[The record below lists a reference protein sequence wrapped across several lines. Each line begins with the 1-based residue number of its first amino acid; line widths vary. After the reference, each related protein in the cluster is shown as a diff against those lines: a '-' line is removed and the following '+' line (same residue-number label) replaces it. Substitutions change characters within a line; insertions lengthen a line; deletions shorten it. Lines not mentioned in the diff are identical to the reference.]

1 MKFEIKILFFVI
13 VLFLTRQTQ
22 AQHYSKLGVVASAEY
37 KNLVVKQE
45 LTFYNQSND
54 TLSTIILNDWNN
66 AYSDK
71 NSPLGKRF
79 SDEFVRSFHL
89 STEKERGSTT
99 DLIISD
105 QSSTLVSWHR
115 VLNQPD
121 LVEVQLKDKILPNQK
136 ILLNLSYT
144 LKIPSE
150 KFTGYGY
157 NFKGEMSLKNWF
169 LTPVRYENHQFVKYS
184 NLNIDDAVN
193 AISTVDLQL
202 TVPEN
207 FSAISDLIQINK
219 EASTYTYHSTE
230 VLTNSLYIQSKPKF
244 SIFRNE
250 NLEVVTN
257 LQDAKLDDIQKAI
270 IVDKIVNYVSEN
282 IGKYPKTKIVI
293 SQQDYDENPFYGLNQ
308 LPSFISPFTNEYLF
322 EMKFLKTFLNNYL
335 KTTMQV
341 DSRKDNWIFDAIQ
354 IHFMMKYVDEFFP
367 NYKMMGSI
375 AKLKLLKGFHL
386 ISLDFNEQ
394 YSYFYMLMARKNL
407 DQSLGNP
414 KSELIKFNE
423 KIASKYRAGLS
434 FRYLDSYLGNSI
446 LQKTITDFI
455 LFSNTNSTDVSK
467 FEALLKENTT
477 TNVDWFFKTIINSRD
492 LIDYKFDVV
501 SKHDDTVSFSIK
513 NKTQAN
519 VPIPVYGLKHKN
531 IVFKQWIDAVK
542 PDSVYTF
549 KRYDADKIVINYNNE
564 VPEYNLRNNWKSLKS
579 FNLLNKPLKF
589 NFLKD
594 LEDPKYNQ
602 ILYVP
607 TLEYNL
613 YDGFIGGMR
622 FHNRTILDKP
632 FNIDVTPSY
641 STKSQSFSGRF
652 STFINQYNREGK
664 LYNIRYGLSGEY
676 FHYAPDAFYKKFTP
690 YVSFRFREND
700 YRDNKKQFISLRGVT
715 VNREHSQF
723 VKNTFEGS
731 YSVFDARF
739 SSIKTEITKHFA
751 YSTDLQ
757 ISKDFG
763 KASID
768 VGFRRLYDNNRQ
780 VNLRFYAGTFL
791 YNATTTSYFNFS
803 LDRPTDYLFDYNYLG
818 RSEDSGIFSQEY
830 IQAEGGFKSKIP
842 NQFADQWITTTN
854 GSVNIWNWIEVYGD
868 LGLMKNK
875 LQKARF
881 VYDSGIRLNL
891 VTDYFELYFPVYSNN
906 GWEISQPK
914 YAERIRFI
922 VAFNPSTLINLFTRK
937 WF

>member
-1 MKFEIKILFFVI
+1 MD
-13 VLFLTRQTQ
+13 
-22 AQHYSKLGVVASAEY
+22 VVASIEA
-37 KNLVVKQE
+37 KALLIKQE
-45 LTFYNQSND
+45 LTFYNQSTD
-54 TLSTIILNDWNN
+54 TLNTIILNDWNN

-89 STEKERGSTT
+89 STEKERGTT
-99 DLIISD
+99 ANLIVSDDLN
-105 QSSTLVSWHR
+105 TPFVWNR
-115 VLNQPD
+115 VVNQPD
-121 LVEVQLKDKILPNQK
+121 LVEIQLKNKLLPNQK
-136 ILLNLSYT
+136 IILNLNYT
-144 LKIPSE
+144 LKIPSN

-157 NFKGEMSLKNWF
+157 NSKGDMSLKNWF
-169 LTPVRYENHQFVKYS
+169 LTPARYENHQFVKYS

-193 AISTVDLQL
+193 AVSTIDLQIK
-202 TVPEN
+202 VPEN
-207 FSAISDLIQINK
+207 FNAVSDLIQIKK
-219 EASTYTYHSTE
+219 EASTIIFSGTN
-230 VLTNSLYIQSKPKF
+230 VVTNSLYVESKPSF
-244 SIFRNE
+244 SIFKNE

-257 LQDAKLDDIQKAI
+257 FQDNKVHPIQKAI

-282 IGKYPKTKIVI
+282 MGHYAKNKIIV

-308 LPSFISPFTNEYLF
+308 LPSFISPFTNDYLF

-335 KTTMQV
+335 KTTMQI

-354 IHFMMKYVDEFFP
+354 IYYMMKYVDEFYP
-367 NYKMMGSI
+367 NAKMMGSI
-375 AKLKLLKGFHL
+375 AKLKVLKGFHL

-407 DQSLGNP
+407 DQSLGNS
-414 KSELIKFNE
+414 KDELIKFNE

-434 FRYLDSYLGNSI
+434 FRYLDSYLGNGI
-446 LQKTITDFI
+446 LQKTISDFMLYSYNNQTDHA
-455 LFSNTNSTDVSK
+455 K
-467 FEALLKENTT
+467 FESILKEKTPVNI
-477 TNVDWFFKTIINSRD
+477 NWFFDTVINSRE

-501 SKHDDTVSFSIK
+501 SKSNETVSLSIK

-519 VPIPVYGLKHKN
+519 VPIPIYGLNKKKV
-531 IVFKQWIDAVK
+531 VFKQWIGVVK
-542 PDSVYTF
+542 PDSIYTF
-549 KRYDADKIVINYNNE
+549 QRFNADKIVINYKNE
-564 VPEYNLRNNWKSLKS
+564 VPEYNLRNNWKTLKP
-579 FNLLNKPLKF
+579 FNVLNKPLKF

-594 LEDPKYNQ
+594 LEDPYYNQ

-652 STFINQYNREGK
+652 STFINQYNRDGK

-676 FHYAPDAFYKKFTP
+676 FHYAPDAYYKKFTP

-700 YRDNKKQFISLRGVT
+700 YRDNKKQFISLRGVN
-715 VNREHSQF
+715 VNRDPSQF

-739 SSIKTEITKHFA
+739 SSVKTEITRHFA
-751 YSTDLQ
+751 YSTDFQ

-768 VGFRRLYDNNRQ
+768 IGFRRLFDNNRQ
-780 VNLRFYAGTFL
+780 INLRLYAGTFL

-830 IQAEGGFKSKIP
+830 IQAEGGFKSKIS

-868 LGLMKNK
+868 VGLMKNK

-906 GWEISQPK
+906 GWEITQPK